1 MYLFFLFG
9 LACAIGHHVF
19 YSVLDGKP
27 AKEQIQMLRYGTVL
41 AFAAKAGLGASVIA
55 AFRQR
60 VWTTVRTRM
69 MSIGAIDSMFAAAED
84 FFALVNWEFLSG
96 AKIAAALALFVW

>member
-1 MYLFFLFG
+1 MYVFFLFG

-19 YSVLDGKP
+19 YSVLDGQP
-27 AKEQIQMLRYGTVL
+27 ANAQIQMLRYGTFL
-41 AFAAKAGLGASVIA
+41 AFAAKAGLSASVIA

-69 MSIGAIDSMFAAAED
+69 MSVAAIDAMFASAED
-84 FFALVNWEFLSG
+84 FFALVNWEFVSG
-96 AKIAAALALFVW
+96 AKIAAALVLFVW